1 VGGGAPFAAARDRAV
16 QTLSERDRRL
26 AFELSA
32 GVLRS
37 RRALD
42 GTLDLRHADPR
53 LHDILRLGAYQLHR
67 LTRVPPHAAVST
79 SVELA
84 REAAGEPATRY
95 VNQALRRLAAAG
107 SGERETAT
115 TPTHPE
121 WLLARWRERFGPEET
136 EALVAWNDRKPSL
149 VLQPVRWDAA
159 ELRRAL
165 TGAGFGVGDAPFG
178 AGLTVS
184 RTTHTSP
191 SPHPA
196 QLPGYG
202 EGAFIVQ
209 DPAQAL
215 VARYAAIPRG
225 ASVYDACAAP
235 GGKAIALALAGAQ
248 VTAADVRP
256 GRLGR
261 LREAVA
267 RTGVAIP
274 IVAADLLCAPTGAE
288 RWDAVLL
295 DAPCSATGTM
305 ARHPDARWRL
315 RPGGLGRLAQRQ
327 AALLDAAASLVRPGG
342 VLVYATCS
350 LEPEENAAQVEEFL
364 VRHPDFQRAPAT
376 GSAPA
381 ELLTPAG
388 ELQAL
393 PQRHAI
399 DGAYAARLVRHAAGG
414 GGR

>member
-1 VGGGAPFAAARDRAV
+1 MSGGAPFAAARDRAV
-16 QTLSERDRRL
+16 HALSERDRRL

-37 RRALD
+37 QRALD

-67 LTRVPPHAAVST
+67 LTRVPAHAAVST

-84 REAAGEPATRY
+84 RETAGEPAARF

-107 SGERETAT
+107 SRETSVV
-115 TPTHPE
+115 PTHPE

-136 EALVAWNDRKPSL
+136 RALVEWNDHKPAL
-149 VLQPVRWDAA
+149 VLQPVRWGT
-159 ELRRAL
+159 ERLRQAL
-165 TGAGFGVGDAPFG
+165 LDAGFAVADAPFG
-178 AGLTVS
+178 CGLIVG
-184 RTTHTSP
+184 RTTRTPHSA
-191 SPHPA
+191 HPA
-196 QLPGYG
+196 QLPGYA
-202 EGAFIVQ
+202 EGSFIVQ

-215 VARYAAIPRG
+215 VARFAAIPRG
-225 ASVYDACAAP
+225 AHVYDACAAP
-235 GGKAIALALAGAQ
+235 GGKAVALTLAGAA
-248 VTAADVRP
+248 VTAADLRP
-256 GRLGR
+256 ERLGR
-261 LREAVA
+261 FRETLA

-274 IVAADLLCAPTGAE
+274 IVAADLLSAPTGRE
-288 RWDAVLL
+288 QWDAVLL

-315 RPGGLGRLAQRQ
+315 QPESIGRLARRQ

-350 LEPEENAAQVEEFL
+350 LEPEENAAQVEAFL
-364 VRHPDFQRAPAT
+364 VRHADFQRAPVT
-376 GSAPA
+376 GSVPA
-381 ELLTPAG
+381 ELVTAAG
-388 ELQAL
+388 DLESL

-399 DGAYAARLVRHAAGG
+399 DGVYAARLLRHAAGG
-414 GGR
+414 RER